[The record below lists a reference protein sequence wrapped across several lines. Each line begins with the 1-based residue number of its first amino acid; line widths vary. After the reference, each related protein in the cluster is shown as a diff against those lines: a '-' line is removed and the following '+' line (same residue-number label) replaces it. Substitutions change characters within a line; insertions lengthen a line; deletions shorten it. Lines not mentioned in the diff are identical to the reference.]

1 METVTICEIWNLP
14 CHPRD
19 YKCDQGLALEYR
31 DTVLS
36 FEIRANND
44 TTHFNKSMVKQIP
57 NKSYRPEFS
66 MTNRD
71 YLWVENRIILHN
83 DTFDFITGILSVIYT
98 SHRKC
103 YQLGNND
110 LICLS
115 FCLYC
120 RYTKLNLLM
129 KVCKYCFAKSSYI

>member
-1 METVTICEIWNLP
+1 METVTICEIWILP

-19 YKCDQGLALEYR
+19 YKRGQDLALEYR
-31 DTVLS
+31 DSMSS

-57 NKSYRPEFS
+57 NKSYRPEFG

-83 DTFDFITGILSVIYT
+83 DTFDFITGILSVI
-98 SHRKC
+98 
-103 YQLGNND
+103 
-110 LICLS
+110 
-115 FCLYC
+115 
-120 RYTKLNLLM
+120 
-129 KVCKYCFAKSSYI
+129 